1 MNYDNIIRQKATVS
15 NDYMLVLQDLMG
27 EVEAVYQ
34 YDTHINHASNNTA
47 KNIFTAIRNDE
58 LTHIGM
64 LLGLLEHLKPE
75 YIMHLEKGHQEFLN
89 AIEQSN
95 N

>member
-1 MNYDNIIRQKATVS
+1 MNFENIIKQKSTQP
-15 NDYMLVLQDLMG
+15 NDYLQVLQDLMG
-27 EVEAVYQ
+27 EIDAVYQ
-34 YDTHINHASNNTA
+34 YDYHISQATNNTT
-47 KNIFTAIRNDE
+47 KNVWTAIRNDE

-89 AIEQSN
+89 LLERAN

>member
-1 MNYDNIIRQKATVS
+1 MNFDNMIRQKATMS
-15 NDYMLVLQDLMG
+15 NDYMLALQDLMG

-34 YDTHINHASNNTA
+34 YDSHINQATNNTA
-47 KNIFTAIRNDE
+47 KNVWTAIRNDE

-75 YIMHLEKGHQEFLN
+75 YIMHLEKGHQDFLDVL
-89 AIEQSN
+89 EHTSN
-95 N
+95 

>member
-1 MNYDNIIRQKATVS
+1 MNFDNIIRQKATVS

-34 YDTHINHASNNTA
+34 YDSHIAQATNNTA
-47 KNIFTAIRNDE
+47 KNVWTAIRNDE

-75 YIMHLEKGHQEFLN
+75 YIMHLEKGHQEFLD
-89 AIEQSN
+89 ILERSSN
-95 N
+95 